1 VVLAAGVDTL
11 PLAADA
17 GLPLPIRPERR
28 RIVYS
33 APAERGQLNPLVVAA
48 ERGFAGKQLTSGVF
62 YMGWLRETAADDDL
76 TFIEKTLQAGST
88 LLPLLAELPAR
99 RVLGGLYDSTPDHR
113 PLLGAVPGLD
123 GLHVAAGFS
132 GHGFM
137 IAPAAAEIVV
147 AGVTG
152 ATTNLPAATFS
163 LGRFST
169 TVGDEG
175 LVI

>member
-1 VVLAAGVDTL
+1 
-11 PLAADA
+11 
-17 GLPLPIRPERR
+17 
-28 RIVYS
+28 VYS
-33 APAERGQLNPLVVAA
+33 VPADRNQMAPLVVAP

-76 TFIEKTLQAGST
+76 TFIEKTLEAGST

-113 PLLGAVPGLD
+113 PLLGPVPETD
-123 GLHVAAGFS
+123 GLHLAVGFS

-137 IAPAAAEIVV
+137 ISPAVAEIVAAGIAGTTTDLPV
-147 AGVTG
+147 AE
-152 ATTNLPAATFS
+152 FS
-163 LGRFST
+163 LQRFSK
-169 TVGDEG
+169 VVADEG

>member
-1 VVLAAGVDTL
+1 
-11 PLAADA
+11 
-17 GLPLPIRPERR
+17 
-28 RIVYS
+28 
-33 APAERGQLNPLVVAA
+33 
-48 ERGFAGKQLTSGVF
+48 
-62 YMGWLRETAADDDL
+62 
-76 TFIEKTLQAGST
+76 LQAGST

-123 GLHVAAGFS
+123 GLHLAVGFS

-147 AGVTG
+147 AGLTG
-152 ATTNLPAATFS
+152 AATDLPAAAFS

-169 TVGDEG
+169 TVADEG